1 VVLATAAT
9 GVVGL
14 ALLKLIK
21 SAVAKDSPAFEIEH
35 LFGDPG
41 IIAAGLA
48 TTGLLILYSA
58 GRAHQQ
64 GTALSTRNA
73 VWVGVVYKCHRRP
86 RGWTSSS
93 ARAAWSP
100 TSESP

>member
-1 VVLATAAT
+1 MVLATAAT

-14 ALLKLIK
+14 ASMKLIK
-21 SAVAKDSPAFEIEH
+21 SVVAKDSPAFEIKH
-35 LFGDPG
+35 SFGDTR
-41 IIAAGLA
+41 IMAVSLA

-73 VWVGVVYKCHRRP
+73 VWVGVV
-86 RGWTSSS
+86 
-93 ARAAWSP
+93 
-100 TSESP
+100 